1 MSALLVEQHS
11 AEYMNE
17 YCGGELIATAVS
29 FIILELT
36 FAAVRFWAHKRQRR
50 NWGVDDWLMFPALLA
65 NLCVCITGIVM
76 IPVAGVGY
84 HIDKIL
90 KEAPWKL
97 IQFQRGIFAGIWVWG
112 LAIALPKLAILA
124 FYLRFFKS
132 RNERIVT
139 YVLMGI
145 IASTY
150 VAISLAHTFACMPVG
165 YQLNPF
171 KPGKGQCFDTK
182 AFYRWMSFPNIV
194 TDIVMLVLPLPM
206 VHRLHTS
213 HAQKIGLGIIFATG
227 GIGLITSCCRF
238 AIFYS
243 DTERRDDTWKA
254 ASLHMWTEIEP
265 GVYFLA
271 ACMPSFPPLIQLL
284 RTRFVRSKR
293 GSSQTYPSG
302 HKNIAL
308 YTIGGSARLQDSVPL
323 TPSNTHEDFPPLSD
337 DEETARKPAIPDYNE
352 DGGFRHSVA
361 YADLA
366 GIEAARTGS
375 PRTLRELWPPR
386 RIRVMETVSVRH
398 DGFGSLDGS

>member
-1 MSALLVEQHS
+1 MSTLIEQHPLG
-11 AEYMNE
+11 YLNE
-17 YCGGELIATAVS
+17 YCGGQLIGTAVS
-29 FIILELT
+29 FIVLELV
-36 FAAVRFWAHKRQRR
+36 FAGVRFWAHKRQRR
-50 NWGVDDWLMFPALLA
+50 NWGVDDWLMVPALLA
-65 NLCVCITGIVM
+65 NLLM

-90 KEAPWKL
+90 TEAPWKL
-97 IQFQRGIFAGIWVWG
+97 VQFQRGIFAGIWVWG

-132 RNERIVT
+132 RNERTVT
-139 YVLMGI
+139 YVLMAI

-150 VAISLAHTFACMPVG
+150 VAISLAHTFACIPVG

-171 KPGKGQCFDTK
+171 KPATGQCFDTK

-194 TDIVMLVLPLPM
+194 TDVVMLVLPLPM
-206 VHRLHTS
+206 VYRLHTS
-213 HAQKIGLGIIFATG
+213 CHQKIGLGIIFATG

-254 ASLHMWTEIEP
+254 SSLHMWTEIEP

-284 RTRFVRSKR
+284 WTRFVRSKR

-302 HKNIAL
+302 NNKIAL

-337 DEETARKPAIPDYNE
+337 DEEAARKPAIPDYD

-361 YADLA
+361 YANLA

-375 PRTLRELWPPR
+375 PRTLREIWPPR
-386 RIRVMETVSVRH
+386 RIRIRETFSVRH
-398 DGFGSLDGS
+398 DGFGTLDST